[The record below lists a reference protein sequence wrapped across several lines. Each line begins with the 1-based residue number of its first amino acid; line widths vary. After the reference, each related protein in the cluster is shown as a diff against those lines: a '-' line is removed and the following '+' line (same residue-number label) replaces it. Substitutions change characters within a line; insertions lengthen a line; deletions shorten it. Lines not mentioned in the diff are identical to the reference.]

1 MILILST
8 FPNKE
13 EAHKVG
19 KDLLNKKLIAC
30 YNLIPVESAYWWKGK
45 IEESNE
51 VLMIIKTEI
60 DFEEVEEFI
69 LKNHSYE
76 NPEIVAIEPSE
87 VTEKYLEW
95 VNSVL
100 K

>member
-13 EAHKVG
+13 ESHKVG

-45 IEESNE
+45 IEEANE
-51 VLMIIKTEI
+51 ILLIIKTNK
-60 DFEEVEEFI
+60 DFEEVEKFI
-69 LKNHSYE
+69 IEHHSYE
-76 NPEIVAIEPSE
+76 TPEIVALEPSK
-87 VTEKYLEW
+87 VTEKYLNW